1 MANVTYTV
9 QNKNG
14 SYDGDM
20 VVKQYTSVTINAG
33 DTVTT
38 DQACR
43 GMFIFCQGNMTVNGT
58 LSMSLRGASA
68 NPTIAGA
75 SDNNAVNSNGLQY
88 GFFKSGSTDSL
99 SFSSAL
105 WNGFGTTIRNIAGS
119 NFLSGSGSNYKVHT
133 ISRTGAS
140 GASRPSISS
149 DGVLEN
155 PADIR
160 GSNSSSTNRTGGGGA
175 GGMAYQIQGG
185 HGQGGA
191 GASGT
196 IFSGGSAGGGA
207 AGGGAANTGHRGSD
221 GSANGGAG
229 GTGGNHNESGGAR
242 PAATGGAGNPK
253 GSDGLGIQGLNDAE
267 SGTGGLIILAVGGNL
282 TIGSSGKII
291 ANGGRGGDS
300 SANSDNSSMGGG
312 SGGGHILI
320 LCKGTVTA
328 NGNVISEGDYIGNAG
343 SQIGSADSFGV
354 VHYNLQCWG
363 GRGGKNN
370 NTTDCPAQN
379 LYSGT
384 SGTRQGGTGGKGT
397 ISIYTVL

>member
-9 QNKNG
+9 PNKNG

-20 VVKQYTSVTINAG
+20 VVKQYTSITIDAG

-38 DQACR
+38 DQPCR

-75 SDNNAVNSNGLQY
+75 SDGNAVNSSGLQY
-88 GFFKSGSTDSL
+88 GFLKSSSTDSL

-119 NFLSGSGSNYKVHT
+119 NFLTGSGSNYKVHT

-140 GASRPSISS
+140 GASRPSVSG
-149 DGVLEN
+149 DDVKEN

-160 GSNSSSTNRTGGGGA
+160 GSNASSTIRLGGGGA
-175 GGMAYQIQGG
+175 GGMAYQMNNGY
-185 HGQGGA
+185 GQGGA

-207 AGGGAANTGHRGSD
+207 CGGGAATPAHRGGD
-221 GSANGGAG
+221 ATANGGAG
-229 GTGGNHNESGGAR
+229 GTGGNHAENAGR
-242 PAATGGAGNPK
+242 PTGTGGAGNPK
-253 GSDGLGIQGLNDAE
+253 GNDGTIGTQGLNDAE
-267 SGTGGLIILAVGGNL
+267 AGTGGLIILAVGGNL

-300 SANSDNSSMGGG
+300 TDTGDNSSMGGG

-328 NGNVISEGDYIGNAG
+328 NGNVISEGDYVGNAG

-354 VHYNLQCWG
+354 VNYNLQCWG

-370 NTTDCPAQN
+370 NTFNCPEQN

-384 SGTRQGGTGGKGT
+384 SLTRQGGTGGKGT
-397 ISIYTVL
+397 ISIYSVL

>member
-1 MANVTYTV
+1 MANLTYTV

-20 VVKQYTSVTINAG
+20 VVKQYTSVTINNG

-38 DQACR
+38 DQPCR
-43 GMFIFCQGNMTVNGT
+43 GMFIFCQNNMTVNGT
-58 LSMSLRGASA
+58 LSMSLRGALA
-68 NPTIAGA
+68 DPTVSGA
-75 SDNNAVNSNGLQY
+75 SDANAVNSNGLQY
-88 GFFKSGSTDSL
+88 GFFKSSSTDSL
-99 SFSSAL
+99 SSSSAL
-105 WNGFGTTIRNIAGS
+105 WNGFGTTIRNIVGS
-119 NFLSGSGSNYKVHT
+119 NLLSGAGTNYKVHT

-140 GASRPSISS
+140 GASRPSVSS
-149 DGVLEN
+149 DNDKEN

-175 GGMAYQIQGG
+175 GGMAYQMTNGY
-185 HGQGGA
+185 GQGGA

-207 AGGGAANTGHRGSD
+207 CGGGVATSAHRGGD
-221 GSANGGAG
+221 ATANGGAG
-229 GTGGNHNESGGAR
+229 GAGGNHAENSSR
-242 PAATGGAGNPK
+242 PTGTGGAGNPK
-253 GSDGLGIQGLNDAE
+253 GSDGTVGTQGLNDAE
-267 SGTGGLIILAVGGNL
+267 NGTGGLIILAVGGNL

-300 SANSDNSSMGGG
+300 TNSDDNSSMGGG

-370 NTTDCPAQN
+370 NTDNCPAQN

-384 SGTRQGGTGGKGT
+384 SLTRQGGTGGKGT
-397 ISIYTVL
+397 ISIYSVL

>member
-1 MANVTYTV
+1 MANLTYTV

-20 VVKQYTSVTINAG
+20 VVKQYTSVTINNG

-38 DQACR
+38 DQPCR

-68 NPTIAGA
+68 DPTVSGA
-75 SDNNAVNSNGLQY
+75 SDANAVNSNGLQY
-88 GFFKSGSTDSL
+88 GFLKSSSTDSL

-119 NFLSGSGSNYKVHT
+119 NFLSGSGTNYKVHT

-140 GASRPSISS
+140 GSARPSVGG
-149 DGVLEN
+149 DNEKEN
-155 PADIR
+155 PAHIR
-160 GSNSSSTNRTGGGGA
+160 GSNASSTNRTGGGGA
-175 GGMAYQIQGG
+175 GGMAYQMSNGY
-185 HGQGGA
+185 GQGGA

-207 AGGGAANTGHRGSD
+207 SGGGAATSNHRGSD
-221 GSANGGAG
+221 GTANGGAG
-229 GTGGNHNESGGAR
+229 GTGGTHEESGNSR
-242 PAATGGAGNPK
+242 PAGTGGAGNPK
-253 GSDGLGIQGLNDAE
+253 GNDGGGSNGLNDAE
-267 SGTGGLIILAVGGNL
+267 NGTGGLIILAVGGNL

-300 SANSDNSSMGGG
+300 TSTNDNSSMGGG

-363 GRGGKNN
+363 GRGGKND
-370 NTTDCPAQN
+370 NTTDCPVQD

-384 SGTRQGGTGGKGT
+384 SLTRQGGTGGKGT
-397 ISIYTVL
+397 ISIYSVL

>member
-1 MANVTYTV
+1 MSNLTYAV
-9 QNKNG
+9 QNKIG

-38 DQACR
+38 DQPCR

-68 NPTIAGA
+68 DPTIAGA
-75 SDNNAVNSNGLQY
+75 SDGNAVNSNGLQY
-88 GFFKSGSTDSL
+88 GFFKSSSTDSL

-140 GASRPSISS
+140 GSPRPSVSGP
-149 DGVLEN
+149 DVKEN

-160 GSNSSSTNRTGGGGA
+160 GSNASSNNRTGGGGA
-175 GGMAYQIQGG
+175 GGQAYM
-185 HGQGGA
+185 HTDGQGGA

-196 IFSGGSAGGGA
+196 IFSGGSGGGGA
-207 AGGGAANTGHRGSD
+207 CGGGSSSSAHRGND
-221 GSANGGAG
+221 ASANGGAG
-229 GTGGNHNESGGAR
+229 GSGGNHTESSSR
-242 PAATGGAGNPK
+242 PTGTGGAGNPK
-253 GSDGLGIQGLNDAE
+253 GNDGTIGTNGLSDAE
-267 SGTGGLIILAVGGNL
+267 NGTGGLIILAVGGNL

-300 SANSDNSSMGGG
+300 SATTDNSSMGGG

-328 NGNVISEGDYIGNAG
+328 NGNVISEGDYVGNAG

-370 NTTDCPAQN
+370 HTNDCPVQN

-384 SGTRQGGTGGKGT
+384 SLTRQGGTGGKGI
-397 ISIYTVL
+397 ISIYSVL

>member
-38 DQACR
+38 DQPCR
-43 GMFIFCQGNMTVNGT
+43 GMFIFCQGNMTVDGT

-68 NPTIAGA
+68 DPTIAGA
-75 SDNNAVNSNGLQY
+75 SDSNAVNSNGLQY

-140 GASRPSISS
+140 GASRPSVSS
-149 DGVLEN
+149 DGVRED

-175 GGMAYQIQGG
+175 GGMAYQIQNGY
-185 HGQGGA
+185 GQGGA

-207 AGGGAANTGHRGSD
+207 AGGGSASSGHRGSD

-229 GTGGNHNESGGAR
+229 GTGGNHIESSGR
-242 PAATGGAGNPK
+242 PKGTGGAGNPK
-253 GSDGLGIQGLNDAE
+253 GSDGSIGTQGLNDAE
-267 SGTGGLIILAVGGNL
+267 TGTGGLIILAVGGNL

-300 SANSDNSSMGGG
+300 TNSDDNSSMGGG

-370 NTTDCPAQN
+370 NTTDCPAQD

-384 SGTRQGGTGGKGT
+384 SLTRQGGTGGKGT